1 MKHYF
6 AHFTKSG
13 IVEVE
18 FPDLPGCATF
28 GDTWDEAY
36 ENAVDVLAG
45 WLAHAEP
52 EFVQPPS
59 LRESLSAESGELVP
73 IPVNEKIM
81 QQYET
86 SKRFNVIFPASA
98 LQRVDEYR
106 KAKGLKRSTLLLKA
120 AEEYLEH
127 HASEA

>member
-6 AHFTKSG
+6 ALFTTTNV
-13 IVEVE
+13 VEVE

-28 GDTWDEAY
+28 GDTWEEAY
-36 ENAVDVLAG
+36 GNAVDALAG

-52 EFVQPPS
+52 EFVKPPS
-59 LRESLSAESGELVP
+59 HRDTLNTDSGEWVP
-73 IPVNEKIM
+73 IPVSEKIM
-81 QQYET
+81 QQYEA

-98 LQRVDEYR
+98 LRRVDAYR

-120 AEEYLEH
+120 AEEYLDH